1 MVRMNEFDQPIGRA
15 VTWSPPEALQN
26 VTARGRW
33 VALAPLTPGHAEG
46 MWSALGPDVAQ
57 WTYMGP
63 EAPANVDDMRR
74 IVTGYCDD
82 PATLAHVITDL
93 DGTVLG
99 MASYLRIQPSLG
111 SVEIGSISYGRA
123 LRRSRAAT
131 EAMTMF
137 ARHAFDSGFRR
148 YEWKCDALNAPS
160 RSAALRLGFRFEGI
174 WRDAMVYKGRN
185 RDTAWYAMTED
196 DWRRI
201 EPVHEAWLASAGED
215 GQQVFRL
222 SDGTASLWDEGQTR

>member
-1 MVRMNEFDQPIGRA
+1 
-15 VTWSPPEALQN
+15 
-26 VTARGRW
+26 
-33 VALAPLTPGHAEG
+33 
-46 MWSALGPDVAQ
+46 
-57 WTYMGP
+57 
-63 EAPANVDDMRR
+63 
-74 IVTGYCDD
+74 
-82 PATLAHVITDL
+82 
-93 DGTVLG
+93 
-99 MASYLRIQPSLG
+99 
-111 SVEIGSISYGRA
+111 
-123 LRRSRAAT
+123 
-131 EAMTMF
+131 MF

-201 EPVHEAWLASAGED
+201 EPVHEAWLASTGED

-222 SDGTASLWDEGQTR
+222 SDGTASL